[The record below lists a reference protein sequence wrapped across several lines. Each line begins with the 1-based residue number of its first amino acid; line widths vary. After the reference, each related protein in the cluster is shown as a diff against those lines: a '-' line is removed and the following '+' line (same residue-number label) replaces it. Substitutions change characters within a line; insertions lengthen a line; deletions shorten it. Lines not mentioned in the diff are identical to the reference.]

1 MKQIVFPRIGQENK
15 RFAGHNVQSP
25 LSRCLEL
32 FNMQK
37 RKYVLNMDKS
47 DVIISRNLQD
57 MFVLGDR
64 MHSYCSGVFIYQCSV
79 RQTISVRSA
88 FCPIM
93 AFCQ

>member
-1 MKQIVFPRIGQENK
+1 MWQKVFPWIEQEIK
-15 RFAGHNVQSP
+15 RFAVRKVRSP
-25 LSRCLEL
+25 RSRCLEL

-64 MHSYCSGVFIYQCSV
+64 MHSYYSRMFIYQRPP
-79 RQTISVRSA
+79 RQNISLR
-88 FCPIM
+88 
-93 AFCQ
+93 